1 MKVCPNR
8 ECPFL
13 AEYGEMAEYRDEIAH
28 CVDCG
33 APLVYRSQAPLL
45 PSADEGNE
53 EDDEAVDAD
62 ELVVIATFD
71 HPEKAH
77 IYRAHLEAVGIPA
90 FLFDEHT
97 MTNNRLL
104 TSALGGVRLAVPE
117 SAAKRA
123 LTVLDDPE
131 LAANAQDDDDEIQQ
145 NDSERLDQEFED
157 ESEDEAEIDQPMEPM
172 NCLRCQ
178 GEMKYLKEY
187 KFESQDNNRGLFGA
201 IFDIE
206 ERLTFDIYVCTG
218 CRHTE
223 FFFTGSSKKWDG

>member
-13 AEYGEMAEYRDEIAH
+13 AEYGEMAEYRDEITR

-33 APLVYRSQAPLL
+33 TPLVERSLMSALSL
-45 PSADEGNE
+45 ADEDNNAD
-53 EDDEAVDAD
+53 EDDDEEIEAE

-71 HPEKAH
+71 HPEQ
-77 IYRAHLEAVGIPA
+77 AHLHRARLAAEGIPA
-90 FLFDEHT
+90 FLFDEYM

-104 TSALGGVRLAVPE
+104 SSALGGVRLAVPE
-117 SAAKRA
+117 SAAETA
-123 LTVLDDPE
+123 LSI
-131 LAANAQDDDDEIQQ
+131 LAAAGVVITGQDKEEIELTDTDDLE
-145 NDSERLDQEFED
+145 EEV
-157 ESEDEAEIDQPMEPM
+157 AEENEQPMKPIK
-172 NCLRCQ
+172 CLRCQ

-206 ERLTFDIYVCTG
+206 ERLIFDVYVCTG

>member
-13 AEYGEMAEYRDEIAH
+13 EEYGEMAEYRDEIAH

-45 PSADEGNE
+45 PAADEEQE
-53 EDDEAVDAD
+53 EELAAE
-62 ELVVIATFD
+62 ELVVIGTFD

-90 FLFDEHT
+90 FLFDEHM
-97 MTNNRLL
+97 MTNNRLM

-117 SAAKRA
+117 STVETA
-123 LTVLDDPE
+123 LTVLADPD
-131 LAANAQDDDDEIQQ
+131 LAVNEQGDDEEAEETGD
-145 NDSERLDQEFED
+145 DSWED
-157 ESEDEAEIDQPMEPM
+157 ETEEEIDQPMKPM

-206 ERLTFDIYVCTG
+206 ERLVFDVYVCTS

>member
-13 AEYGEMAEYRDEIAH
+13 EEYGEMAEYREEIAH

-33 APLVYRSQAPLL
+33 APLVYRSQAPMLV
-45 PSADEGNE
+45 AAGE
-53 EDDEAVDAD
+53 EHEEELAAE
-62 ELVVIATFD
+62 ELVVIGAFD
-71 HPEKAH
+71 HAEQAH
-77 IYRAHLEAVGIPA
+77 IYRAHLEAAGIPA
-90 FLFDEHT
+90 FLFDEQM
-97 MTNNRLL
+97 MTTNRLL
-104 TSALGGVRLAVPE
+104 NSALGGVRLAVPE
-117 SAAKRA
+117 SAAETA
-123 LTVLDDPE
+123 LTILADPDLSADEQGDDE
-131 LAANAQDDDDEIQQ
+131 EAEVADDDTWEEEEE
-145 NDSERLDQEFED
+145 NDQSM
-157 ESEDEAEIDQPMEPM
+157 QPT

-206 ERLTFDIYVCTG
+206 ERLVFDVYVCTS

>member
-1 MKVCPNR
+1 MKVCPNLD
-8 ECPFL
+8 CSFL
-13 AEYGEMAEYRDEIAH
+13 EEFGEFAEYRDEITH

-33 APLVYRSQAPLL
+33 TTLVDSAQAPML
-45 PSADEGNE
+45 PSADE
-53 EDDEAVDAD
+53 EDDEAMTAE

-71 HPEKAH
+71 HPEQAH
-77 IYRAHLEAVGIPA
+77 VYRAHLEAEGIPA
-90 FLFDEHT
+90 FLFDEHM

-117 SAAKRA
+117 SVAKRA
-123 LTVLDDPE
+123 HAFIQDPD
-131 LAANAQDDDDEIQQ
+131 LAANAQDDE
-145 NDSERLDQEFED
+145 EEFTD
-157 ESEDEAEIDQPMEPM
+157 ESEDEEEIDQPMKSL

-206 ERLTFDIYVCTG
+206 ERLIFDVYVCTG

-223 FFFTGSSKKWDG
+223 FFFTGSSKKWDS

>member
-13 AEYGEMAEYRDEIAH
+13 AEFGEMAEYREEIAH

-33 APLVYRSQAPLL
+33 APLVYRSQAPIL
-45 PSADEGNE
+45 PVADAENE
-53 EDDEAVDAD
+53 EALAEEA
-62 ELVVIATFD
+62 LVVIGAFD

-97 MTNNRLL
+97 MTNNRLM
-104 TSALGGVRLAVPE
+104 TNALGGVRLAVPE
-117 SAAKRA
+117 SAAETA
-123 LTVLDDPE
+123 ITILSDPDLATDEQGDGEETELIDTDDV
-131 LAANAQDDDDEIQQ
+131 DE
-145 NDSERLDQEFED
+145 EFE
-157 ESEDEAEIDQPMEPM
+157 EDEEFDQPMKSV

-187 KFESQDNNRGLFGA
+187 KFESQDNNRGFFGA

-206 ERLTFDIYVCTG
+206 ERLIFDVYVCTG

>member
-1 MKVCPNR
+1 M
-8 ECPFL
+8 
-13 AEYGEMAEYRDEIAH
+13 
-28 CVDCG
+28 
-33 APLVYRSQAPLL
+33 L
-45 PSADEGNE
+45 PSADE
-53 EDDEAVDAD
+53 EDDEAMTAE

-71 HPEKAH
+71 HPEQAH
-77 IYRAHLEAVGIPA
+77 VYRAHLEAEGIPA
-90 FLFDEHT
+90 FLFDEHM

-123 LTVLDDPE
+123 HAFIQDPD
-131 LAANAQDDDDEIQQ
+131 LAANAQDDE
-145 NDSERLDQEFED
+145 EEFTD
-157 ESEDEAEIDQPMEPM
+157 ESEDEEEIDQPMKSL

>member
-13 AEYGEMAEYRDEIAH
+13 VEFGDLAEYRDEITY

-33 APLVYRSQAPLL
+33 TALVDSSQAPAL
-45 PSADEGNE
+45 PSADDEGNE
-53 EDDEAVDAD
+53 EDDEAMDAE

-71 HPEKAH
+71 HPEQAH
-77 IYRAHLEAVGIPA
+77 VYRAHLEAEGIPA
-90 FLFDEHT
+90 FLFDEHM

-123 LTVLDDPE
+123 LAFMDDAD
-131 LAANAQDDDDEIQQ
+131 LAANLQDDEEEFADEA
-145 NDSERLDQEFED
+145 ED
-157 ESEDEAEIDQPMEPM
+157 EEEIDQPMKPV

-178 GEMKYLKEY
+178 SEMKYLKEY

-206 ERLTFDIYVCTG
+206 ERLIFDVYVCTG

>member
-1 MKVCPNR
+1 MKVFPNLD
-8 ECPFL
+8 CSFL
-13 AEYGEMAEYRDEIAH
+13 EEFGEFAEYRDEITR

-33 APLVYRSQAPLL
+33 AALVDSAQAPTL
-45 PSADEGNE
+45 PSADE
-53 EDDEAVDAD
+53 EDDEAMTAE

-71 HPEKAH
+71 HPEQAH
-77 IYRAHLEAVGIPA
+77 VYRAHLEAEGIPA
-90 FLFDEHT
+90 ILFDEQM

-104 TSALGGVRLAVPE
+104 TSALGGARLAVPE

-123 LTVLDDPE
+123 HAFIEDPE
-131 LAANAQDDDDEIQQ
+131 LAANAQDDE
-145 NDSERLDQEFED
+145 EEVAEEAED
-157 ESEDEAEIDQPMEPM
+157 EEEIDQPMKSL

-201 IFDIE
+201 IFDNE
-206 ERLTFDIYVCTG
+206 ERLVFDVYVCTG

-223 FFFTGSSKKWDG
+223 FFFTGSSKKCDG

>member
-8 ECPFL
+8 ACPFL
-13 AEYGEMAEYRDEIAH
+13 EEFGEIAEYRDEITL
-28 CVDCG
+28 CVDCKT
-33 APLVYRSQAPLL
+33 PLVDRALAPTFPLPAKADAQATD
-45 PSADEGNE
+45 A
-53 EDDEAVDAD
+53 EA
-62 ELVVIATFD
+62 LVVIATFD
-71 HPEKAH
+71 HPEQAH
-77 IYRAHLEAVGIPA
+77 IYRAHLEAIGIPA

-97 MTNNRLL
+97 MTNNRLM

-117 SAAKRA
+117 STAETA
-123 LTVLDDPE
+123 LAVLADPD
-131 LAANAQDDDDEIQQ
+131 LAPDEQGDDEAMELTDTD
-145 NDSERLDQEFED
+145 DSEEEFE
-157 ESEDEAEIDQPMEPM
+157 EDEEFDQPMKPI

-206 ERLTFDIYVCTG
+206 ERLIFDVYVCTG